1 MNSFPGSESE
11 FCKDLFKQSKTS
23 LYELADRLEI
33 HSISKNFFT
42 EIVIP
47 LTSFFNSL
55 ENRSKPYFIC
65 FTGGQGSGKTTLS
78 EFVQLVLKEGCK
90 KRSIGFSIDDIYK
103 TPEERE
109 YLAKS
114 IHPLCKVRGVPGTH
128 DIELG
133 LNTLD
138 SLVEANDFSLTPIP
152 SFSKPLDRHL
162 PKDSWPVYEGKPD
175 FIFFDAWCG
184 GVKPISEDN
193 WDPPINKLE
202 EEMDPKGVWSKWSN
216 QELSGDY
223 QKFFS
228 LIDLLILIR
237 VPSMEHV
244 FQSRWL
250 QEQTLEKNT
259 SNPEML
265 EKIMTQEE
273 VYRFVMHYER
283 LTRHI
288 LKDMPNYCDILI
300 DRDESFNFRFTSI
313 P

>member
-1 MNSFPGSESE
+1 MSRFKTEG
-11 FCKDLFKQSKTS
+11 KDIYDLF
-23 LYELADRLEI
+23 DRSENKLREYAQENNIRDISENFYLEI
-33 HSISKNFFT
+33 IS
-42 EIVIP
+42 P
-47 LTSFFNSL
+47 LVNYLAFLPKKET
-55 ENRSKPYFIC
+55 PYFIC
-65 FTGGQGSGKTTLS
+65 LTGGQGSGKTTMS
-78 EFVQLVLKEGCK
+78 EFIQLVLNEFCN
-90 KRSIGFSIDDIYK
+90 KRTVGFSIDDLYK
-103 TPEERE
+103 TQEERKK
-109 YLAKS
+109 LADE
-114 IHPLCKVRGVPGTH
+114 IHPLCEVRGMPGTH
-128 DIELG
+128 DMSLG
-133 LNTLD
+133 FDLLE
-138 SLVEANDFSLTPIP
+138 SLSKANNSSKTAIP
-152 SFSKPLDRHL
+152 AFNKPLDKHY
-162 PKDSWPVYEGKPD
+162 PKNEWKVFRGKPD

-265 EKIMTQEE
+265 DKIMTQEE

-288 LKDMPNYCDILI
+288 LEDMPNYCDILI

>member
-1 MNSFPGSESE
+1 MSRFRTEG
-11 FCKDLFKQSKTS
+11 KDIYDLF
-23 LYELADRLEI
+23 DRSENKLREYAQENNIRDISENFYLEI
-33 HSISKNFFT
+33 IS
-42 EIVIP
+42 P
-47 LTSFFNSL
+47 LVNYLASL
-55 ENRSKPYFIC
+55 PKKETPYFIC
-65 FTGGQGSGKTTLS
+65 LTGGQGSGKTTMS
-78 EFVQLVLKEGCK
+78 EFIQLVLTEFCN
-90 KRSIGFSIDDIYK
+90 KRTVGFSIDDLYK
-103 TPEERE
+103 TQEERKK
-109 YLAKS
+109 LADE
-114 IHPLCKVRGVPGTH
+114 IHPLCEVRGMPGTH
-128 DIELG
+128 DMSLG
-133 LNTLD
+133 FDLLE
-138 SLVEANDFSLTPIP
+138 SLSKANNSSKTAIP
-152 SFSKPLDRHL
+152 AFNKPLDKHY
-162 PKDSWPVYEGKPD
+162 PKNEWKVFRGKPD

-202 EEMDPKGVWSKWSN
+202 EEMDPKGAWSKWSN

-265 EKIMTQEE
+265 DKIMTQEE

-288 LKDMPNYCDILI
+288 LEDMPNYCDILI

>member
-1 MNSFPGSESE
+1 MSRFRTEG
-11 FCKDLFKQSKTS
+11 KDIYDLF
-23 LYELADRLEI
+23 DRSENKLREYAQENNIRDISENFYLEI
-33 HSISKNFFT
+33 IS
-42 EIVIP
+42 P
-47 LTSFFNSL
+47 LVNYLASL
-55 ENRSKPYFIC
+55 PKKETPYFIC
-65 FTGGQGSGKTTLS
+65 LTGGQGSGKTTMS
-78 EFVQLVLKEGCK
+78 EFIQLVLNEFCN
-90 KRSIGFSIDDIYK
+90 KRTVGFSIDDLYK
-103 TPEERE
+103 TQEERKK
-109 YLAKS
+109 LADE
-114 IHPLCKVRGVPGTH
+114 IHPLCEVRGMPGTH
-128 DIELG
+128 DMSLG
-133 LNTLD
+133 FDLLE
-138 SLVEANDFSLTPIP
+138 SLSKANNSSKTAIP
-152 SFSKPLDRHL
+152 AFNKPLDKHY
-162 PKDSWPVYEGKPD
+162 PKNEWKVFRGKPD

-193 WDPPINKLE
+193 WDPPVNKLE
-202 EEMDPKGVWSKWSN
+202 EEMDPKGAWSKWSN

-265 EKIMTQEE
+265 DKIMTQEE

-288 LKDMPNYCDILI
+288 LEDMPNYCDILI

>member
-1 MNSFPGSESE
+1 MSRFRTEG
-11 FCKDLFKQSKTS
+11 KDIYDLF
-23 LYELADRLEI
+23 DRSENKLREYAQENNIRDISENFYLEI
-33 HSISKNFFT
+33 IS
-42 EIVIP
+42 P
-47 LTSFFNSL
+47 LVNYLASL
-55 ENRSKPYFIC
+55 PKKGTPYFIC
-65 FTGGQGSGKTTLS
+65 LTGGQGSGKTTMS
-78 EFVQLVLKEGCK
+78 EFIQLVLNEFCN
-90 KRSIGFSIDDIYK
+90 KRTVGFSIDDLYK
-103 TPEERE
+103 TQEERKK
-109 YLAKS
+109 LADE
-114 IHPLCKVRGVPGTH
+114 IHPLCEVRGMPGTH
-128 DIELG
+128 DMSLG
-133 LNTLD
+133 FDLLD
-138 SLVEANDFSLTPIP
+138 SLSKANNSSKTAIP
-152 SFSKPLDRHL
+152 AFNKPLDKHY
-162 PKDSWPVYEGKPD
+162 PKNEWKVFTGKPD

-265 EKIMTQEE
+265 DKIMTQEE

>member
-1 MNSFPGSESE
+1 MSRFRTEG
-11 FCKDLFKQSKTS
+11 KDIYDLF
-23 LYELADRLEI
+23 DRSENKLREYAQENNIRGISENFYLEI
-33 HSISKNFFT
+33 IS
-42 EIVIP
+42 P
-47 LTSFFNSL
+47 LVNYLASL
-55 ENRSKPYFIC
+55 PKKETPYFIC
-65 FTGGQGSGKTTLS
+65 LTGGQGSGKTTMS
-78 EFVQLVLKEGCK
+78 EFIQLVLNEFCN
-90 KRSIGFSIDDIYK
+90 KRTVGFSIDDLYK
-103 TPEERE
+103 TQEERKK
-109 YLAKS
+109 LADE
-114 IHPLCKVRGVPGTH
+114 IHPLCEVRGMPGTH
-128 DIELG
+128 DMSLG
-133 LNTLD
+133 FDLLD
-138 SLVEANDFSLTPIP
+138 SLSKANNSSKTAIP
-152 SFSKPLDRHL
+152 AFNKPLDTHY
-162 PKDSWPVYEGKPD
+162 PKNEWKVFTGKPD

-265 EKIMTQEE
+265 DKIMTQEE

>member
-1 MNSFPGSESE
+1 MSSFRTEG
-11 FCKDLFKQSKTS
+11 KDIYDLF
-23 LYELADRLEI
+23 DRSENKLREYAQENNIRGISENFYLEI
-33 HSISKNFFT
+33 IS
-42 EIVIP
+42 P
-47 LTSFFNSL
+47 LVNYLASL
-55 ENRSKPYFIC
+55 PKKETPYFIC
-65 FTGGQGSGKTTLS
+65 LTGGQGSGKTTMS
-78 EFVQLVLKEGCK
+78 EFIQLVLTEFCN
-90 KRSIGFSIDDIYK
+90 KRTVGFSIDDLYK
-103 TPEERE
+103 TQEERKK
-109 YLAKS
+109 LADE
-114 IHPLCKVRGVPGTH
+114 IHPLCEVRGMPGTH
-128 DIELG
+128 DMSLG
-133 LNTLD
+133 FDLLE
-138 SLVEANDFSLTPIP
+138 SLSKANNSSKTAIP
-152 SFSKPLDRHL
+152 AFNKPLDKHY
-162 PKDSWPVYEGKPD
+162 PKNEWKVFRGKPD

-184 GVKPISEDN
+184 GVKPISENN

-265 EKIMTQEE
+265 DKIMTQEE

-288 LKDMPNYCDILI
+288 LEDMPNYCDILI

>member
-1 MNSFPGSESE
+1 MSRFRTEG
-11 FCKDLFKQSKTS
+11 KDIYDLF
-23 LYELADRLEI
+23 DRSENKLREYAQENNIRGISENFYLEI
-33 HSISKNFFT
+33 IS
-42 EIVIP
+42 P
-47 LTSFFNSL
+47 LVNYLASL
-55 ENRSKPYFIC
+55 PKKETPYFIC
-65 FTGGQGSGKTTLS
+65 LTGGQGSGKTTMS
-78 EFVQLVLKEGCK
+78 EFIQLVLNKFCN
-90 KRSIGFSIDDIYK
+90 KRTVGFSIDDLYK
-103 TPEERE
+103 TQEERKK
-109 YLAKS
+109 LADE
-114 IHPLCKVRGVPGTH
+114 IHPLCEVRGMPGTH
-128 DIELG
+128 DMSLG
-133 LNTLD
+133 FDLLD
-138 SLVEANDFSLTPIP
+138 SLSKANNSSKTAIP
-152 SFSKPLDRHL
+152 AFNKPLDTHY
-162 PKDSWPVYEGKPD
+162 PKNEWKVFTGKPD

-265 EKIMTQEE
+265 DKIMTQEE

>member
-1 MNSFPGSESE
+1 MSRFRTEG
-11 FCKDLFKQSKTS
+11 KDIYDLF
-23 LYELADRLEI
+23 DRSENKLREYAQENNIRDISENFYLEI
-33 HSISKNFFT
+33 IS
-42 EIVIP
+42 P
-47 LTSFFNSL
+47 LVNYLASL
-55 ENRSKPYFIC
+55 PKKETPYFIC
-65 FTGGQGSGKTTLS
+65 LTGGQGSGKTTMS
-78 EFVQLVLKEGCK
+78 EFIQLVLNEFCN
-90 KRSIGFSIDDIYK
+90 KRTVGFSIDDLYK
-103 TPEERE
+103 TQEERKK
-109 YLAKS
+109 LADE
-114 IHPLCKVRGVPGTH
+114 IHPLCEVRGMPGTH
-128 DIELG
+128 DMSLG
-133 LNTLD
+133 FDLLE
-138 SLVEANDFSLTPIP
+138 SLSKADNSSKTAIP
-152 SFSKPLDRHL
+152 AFNKPLDKHY
-162 PKDSWPVYEGKPD
+162 PKNEWKVFRGKPD

-202 EEMDPKGVWSKWSN
+202 EEMDPKGIWSKWSN

-265 EKIMTQEE
+265 DKIMTQEE

-288 LKDMPNYCDILI
+288 LEDMPNYCDILI

>member
-1 MNSFPGSESE
+1 MSRFRTEG
-11 FCKDLFKQSKTS
+11 KDIYDLF
-23 LYELADRLEI
+23 DRSENKLREYAQENNIRDISENFYLEI
-33 HSISKNFFT
+33 IS
-42 EIVIP
+42 P
-47 LTSFFNSL
+47 LVNYLASL
-55 ENRSKPYFIC
+55 PKKETPYFIC
-65 FTGGQGSGKTTLS
+65 LTGGQGSGKTTMS
-78 EFVQLVLKEGCK
+78 EFIQLVLNKFCN
-90 KRSIGFSIDDIYK
+90 KRTVGFSIDDLYK
-103 TPEERE
+103 TQEERKK
-109 YLAKS
+109 LADE
-114 IHPLCKVRGVPGTH
+114 IHPLCEVRGMPGTH
-128 DIELG
+128 DMSLG
-133 LNTLD
+133 FDLLE
-138 SLVEANDFSLTPIP
+138 SLSKANNSSKTAIP
-152 SFSKPLDRHL
+152 AFNKPLDKHY
-162 PKDSWPVYEGKPD
+162 PKNKWKVFRGKPD

-184 GVKPISEDN
+184 GVKPISENN

-288 LKDMPNYCDILI
+288 LEDMPNYCDILI

>member
-1 MNSFPGSESE
+1 MSSFRTEG
-11 FCKDLFKQSKTS
+11 KDIYDLF
-23 LYELADRLEI
+23 DRSENKLREYAQENNIRGISENFYLEI
-33 HSISKNFFT
+33 IS
-42 EIVIP
+42 P
-47 LTSFFNSL
+47 LVNYLASL
-55 ENRSKPYFIC
+55 PKKETPYFIC
-65 FTGGQGSGKTTLS
+65 LTGGQGSGKTTMS
-78 EFVQLVLKEGCK
+78 EFIQLVLNEFCN
-90 KRSIGFSIDDIYK
+90 KRTVGFSIDDLYK
-103 TPEERE
+103 TQEERKK
-109 YLAKS
+109 LADE
-114 IHPLCKVRGVPGTH
+114 IHPLCEVRGMPGTH
-128 DIELG
+128 DMSLG
-133 LNTLD
+133 FDLLE
-138 SLVEANDFSLTPIP
+138 SLSKANNSSKTAIP
-152 SFSKPLDRHL
+152 AFNKPLDKHY
-162 PKDSWPVYEGKPD
+162 PKNEWKVFRGKPD

-184 GVKPISEDN
+184 GVKPISENN

-265 EKIMTQEE
+265 DKIMTQEE

-288 LKDMPNYCDILI
+288 LEDMPNYCDILI

>member
-1 MNSFPGSESE
+1 MSRFRTEG
-11 FCKDLFKQSKTS
+11 KDIYDLF
-23 LYELADRLEI
+23 DRSENKLREYAQENNIRGISENFYLEI
-33 HSISKNFFT
+33 IS
-42 EIVIP
+42 P
-47 LTSFFNSL
+47 LVNYLASL
-55 ENRSKPYFIC
+55 PKKETPYFIC
-65 FTGGQGSGKTTLS
+65 LTGGQGSGKTTMS
-78 EFVQLVLKEGCK
+78 EFIQLVLNEFCN
-90 KRSIGFSIDDIYK
+90 KRTVGFSIDDLYK
-103 TPEERE
+103 TQEERKK
-109 YLAKS
+109 LADE
-114 IHPLCKVRGVPGTH
+114 IHPLCEVRGMPGTH
-128 DIELG
+128 DMSLG
-133 LNTLD
+133 FDLLD
-138 SLVEANDFSLTPIP
+138 SLSKANNSSKTAIP
-152 SFSKPLDRHL
+152 AFNKPLDKHY
-162 PKDSWPVYEGKPD
+162 PKNEWKVFRGKPD

-265 EKIMTQEE
+265 DKIMTQEE

>member
-1 MNSFPGSESE
+1 MSRFKTEG
-11 FCKDLFKQSKTS
+11 KDIYDLF
-23 LYELADRLEI
+23 DRSENKLREYAQENNIRGISENFYLEI
-33 HSISKNFFT
+33 IS
-42 EIVIP
+42 P
-47 LTSFFNSL
+47 LVNYLASL
-55 ENRSKPYFIC
+55 PKKETPYFIC
-65 FTGGQGSGKTTLS
+65 LTGGQGSGKTTMS
-78 EFVQLVLKEGCK
+78 EFIQLVLNKFCN
-90 KRSIGFSIDDIYK
+90 KRTVGFSIDDLYK
-103 TPEERE
+103 TQEERKK
-109 YLAKS
+109 LADE
-114 IHPLCKVRGVPGTH
+114 IHPLCEVRGMPGTH
-128 DIELG
+128 DMSLG
-133 LNTLD
+133 FDLLE
-138 SLVEANDFSLTPIP
+138 SLSKANNSSKTAIP
-152 SFSKPLDRHL
+152 AFNKPLDKHY
-162 PKDSWPVYEGKPD
+162 PKNEWKVFRGKPD

-265 EKIMTQEE
+265 DKIMTQEE

-288 LKDMPNYCDILI
+288 LEDMPNYCDILI

>member
-1 MNSFPGSESE
+1 MSE
-11 FCKDLFKQSKTS
+11 F
-23 LYELADRLEI
+23 I
-33 HSISKNFFT
+33 
-42 EIVIP
+42 
-47 LTSFFNSL
+47 
-55 ENRSKPYFIC
+55 
-65 FTGGQGSGKTTLS
+65 
-78 EFVQLVLKEGCK
+78 QLVLNKFCI
-90 KRSIGFSIDDIYK
+90 KRTVGFSIDDLYK
-103 TPEERE
+103 TQEERKK
-109 YLAKS
+109 LADE
-114 IHPLCKVRGVPGTH
+114 IHPLCEVRGMPGTH
-128 DIELG
+128 DMSLG
-133 LNTLD
+133 FDLLE
-138 SLVEANDFSLTPIP
+138 SLSKANNSSKTAIP
-152 SFSKPLDRHL
+152 AFNKPLDKHY
-162 PKDSWPVYEGKPD
+162 PKNEWKVFRGKPD

-265 EKIMTQEE
+265 DKIMTQEE

-288 LKDMPNYCDILI
+288 LEDMPNYCDILI

>member
-1 MNSFPGSESE
+1 MSRFRTEG
-11 FCKDLFKQSKTS
+11 KDIYDLF
-23 LYELADRLEI
+23 DRSENKLREYAQENNIRDISENFYLEI
-33 HSISKNFFT
+33 IS
-42 EIVIP
+42 P
-47 LTSFFNSL
+47 LVNYLASL
-55 ENRSKPYFIC
+55 PKKETPYFIC
-65 FTGGQGSGKTTLS
+65 LTGGQGSGKTTMS
-78 EFVQLVLKEGCK
+78 EFIQLVLNKFCN
-90 KRSIGFSIDDIYK
+90 KRTVGFSIDDLYK
-103 TPEERE
+103 TQEERKK
-109 YLAKS
+109 LADE
-114 IHPLCKVRGVPGTH
+114 IHPLCEVRGMPGTH
-128 DIELG
+128 DMSLG
-133 LNTLD
+133 FDLLD
-138 SLVEANDFSLTPIP
+138 SLSKANNSSKTAIP
-152 SFSKPLDRHL
+152 AFNKPLDKHY
-162 PKDSWPVYEGKPD
+162 PKNEWKVFTGKPD

-265 EKIMTQEE
+265 DKIMTQEE

-300 DRDESFNFRFTSI
+300 DRDESFNFRFTST

>member
-1 MNSFPGSESE
+1 MSRFRTEG
-11 FCKDLFKQSKTS
+11 KDIYDLF
-23 LYELADRLEI
+23 DRSENKLREYAQENNIRDISENFYLEI
-33 HSISKNFFT
+33 IS
-42 EIVIP
+42 P
-47 LTSFFNSL
+47 LVNYLASL
-55 ENRSKPYFIC
+55 PKKETPYFIC
-65 FTGGQGSGKTTLS
+65 LTGGQGSGKTTMS
-78 EFVQLVLKEGCK
+78 EFIQLVLNEFCN
-90 KRSIGFSIDDIYK
+90 KRTVGFSIDDLYK
-103 TPEERE
+103 TQEERKK
-109 YLAKS
+109 LADE
-114 IHPLCKVRGVPGTH
+114 IHPLCEVRGMPGTH
-128 DIELG
+128 DMSLG
-133 LNTLD
+133 FDLLD
-138 SLVEANDFSLTPIP
+138 SLSKANNSSKTAIP
-152 SFSKPLDRHL
+152 AFNKPLDKHY
-162 PKDSWPVYEGKPD
+162 PKNEWKVFRGKPD

-265 EKIMTQEE
+265 DKIMTQEE

-288 LKDMPNYCDILI
+288 LEDMPNYCDILI

>member
-1 MNSFPGSESE
+1 MSRFRTEG
-11 FCKDLFKQSKTS
+11 KDIYDLF
-23 LYELADRLEI
+23 DRSENKLREYAQENNIRDISENFYLEI
-33 HSISKNFFT
+33 IS
-42 EIVIP
+42 P
-47 LTSFFNSL
+47 LVNYLASL
-55 ENRSKPYFIC
+55 PKKETPYFIC
-65 FTGGQGSGKTTLS
+65 LTGGQGSGKTTMS
-78 EFVQLVLKEGCK
+78 EFIQLVLTEFCK
-90 KRSIGFSIDDIYK
+90 KRTVGFSIDDLYK
-103 TPEERE
+103 TQEERKK
-109 YLAKS
+109 LADE
-114 IHPLCKVRGVPGTH
+114 IHPLCEVRGMPGTH
-128 DIELG
+128 DMSLG
-133 LNTLD
+133 FDLLE
-138 SLVEANDFSLTPIP
+138 SLSKANNSSKTAIP
-152 SFSKPLDRHL
+152 AFNKPLDKHY
-162 PKDSWPVYEGKPD
+162 PKNEWKVFRGKPD